1 MTIYVRLDTVETEQ
15 IDEIYF
21 RVKQDVRL
29 SKLNLPNV
37 WRLLLQQ
44 ANNLLEG
51 WLLKKRYWSLFNCFT
66 IKLKHVLDELF

>member
-1 MTIYVRLDTVETEQ
+1 MTIYVRLDSLETEQ
-15 IDEIYF
+15 IVKMYF

-51 WLLKKRYWSLFNCFT
+51 WLLKNDIEVFLT
-66 IKLKHVLDELF
+66 ALQ

>member
-1 MTIYVRLDTVETEQ
+1 MTIYVRLDSLETEQ
-15 IDEIYF
+15 IDKIYF

-29 SKLNLPNV
+29 FKLNLLNV

-51 WLLKKRYWSLFNCFT
+51 WLLKNDIEVFLT
-66 IKLKHVLDELF
+66 ALQ

>member
-1 MTIYVRLDTVETEQ
+1 MTIYVRLDSVETDQ
-15 IDEIYF
+15 IDKIYF

-51 WLLKKRYWSLFNCFT
+51 CFLKNDIEVFLT
-66 IKLKHVLDELF
+66 ALQ

>member
-1 MTIYVRLDTVETEQ
+1 MTIYVRLDSVETEQ
-15 IDEIYF
+15 IVKMYF

-29 SKLNLPNV
+29 FKLNLPNV

-51 WLLKKRYWSLFNCFT
+51 WLHKNDIEVFLTALQ
-66 IKLKHVLDELF
+66 

>member
-1 MTIYVRLDTVETEQ
+1 MTIYVRLDSLETEQ
-15 IDEIYF
+15 IDKIYF
-21 RVKQDVRL
+21 RVKQDVRP

-51 WLLKKRYWSLFNCFT
+51 WLHKKRYWSLFNCFT
-66 IKLKHVLDELF
+66 IKLKHVLDESL

>member
-1 MTIYVRLDTVETEQ
+1 MTIYVRLDSLETEQ

-29 SKLNLPNV
+29 FKLNLPNV

-51 WLLKKRYWSLFNCFT
+51 WLHKKNDIEVFLT
-66 IKLKHVLDELF
+66 ALQ

>member
-51 WLLKKRYWSLFNCFT
+51 WLHEHRYWSLFNCFT

>member
-1 MTIYVRLDTVETEQ
+1 MTIYVRLDSVDTEQ

-51 WLLKKRYWSLFNCFT
+51 WLHKKNDIEVFLT
-66 IKLKHVLDELF
+66 ALQ

>member
-1 MTIYVRLDTVETEQ
+1 MTIYVRLDSLETEQ
-15 IDEIYF
+15 IDKIYF

-29 SKLNLPNV
+29 FKLNLPNV

-51 WLLKKRYWSLFNCFT
+51 WLLKNDIEVFLT
-66 IKLKHVLDELF
+66 ALQ

>member
-1 MTIYVRLDTVETEQ
+1 MTIYVRLDSVETEQ
-15 IDEIYF
+15 IDEMYF

-51 WLLKKRYWSLFNCFT
+51 WLHKKNDIEVFLT
-66 IKLKHVLDELF
+66 ALQ